1 MDEANAIDGVIA
13 IFGWDEMRA
22 GNAGSFKP
30 RARFPGPDDGA
41 MRIPPFTP
49 LADGFV
55 RYCGEPILG
64 IVAIDKASAELALE
78 AVNILFET
86 SVAVI
91 DVANALSNG
100 AARVWDNYPDNRCFH
115 FEKGDSNKVK
125 RGKLKRSARY
135 QTSVDYF
142 SGDCRF
148 IGTARDPCNL

>member
-13 IFGWDEMRA
+13 IFGWDEMEQ
-22 GNAGSFKP
+22 GMPVPLSLVHVS
-30 RARFPGPDDGA
+30 GPDDGA

-100 AARVWDNYPDNRCFH
+100 AACVWDNYPDNRCFH

-125 RGKLKRSARY
+125 KGKRKRSARY

-142 SGDCRF
+142 SGDCRR

>member
-1 MDEANAIDGVIA
+1 
-13 IFGWDEMRA
+13 MRA

-30 RARFPGPDDGA
+30 RAQFPGPDDGA

-100 AARVWDNYPDNRCFH
+100 AACVWDNYPDNRCFH

-125 RGKLKRSARY
+125 KENANAAHVRG
-135 QTSVDYF
+135 
-142 SGDCRF
+142 
-148 IGTARDPCNL
+148 